1 MCILPLVN
9 VGAYCTIKIYDLFL
23 SAGAAV
29 LESPSMP
36 LSWAKALEEGMKA
49 IMKYVCTQLIKF
61 MPLMLLLLF
70 LDMEELTSAIELW

>member
-49 IMKYVCTQLIKF
+49 IMKYVCT
-61 MPLMLLLLF
+61 
-70 LDMEELTSAIELW
+70 